1 MADNNETPLGI
12 SAIADCSS
20 HASASKVY
28 LNENTRSSTTKI
40 DRSNHT
46 TSGTLILDASSLD
59 TSSIRPRSSCQD
71 ASKNNNTEIL
81 SHFPC
86 HSDEANRTTVINNNS
101 LKCPVAF
108 EVQAE
113 KQLKPK
119 QKRNLQESFLHFM
132 KKKKNLLKQERRH
145 TATSQGRNVNQERL
159 DELRAQV
166 IERAKS
172 YIGVPY
178 GRKYWSPDSPEY
190 KSPFFLDCCGLVRR
204 VIRDLQ
210 NELGFR
216 LGPGNQA
223 YMYDTLPNTLCA
235 DQMKPGDLVFMTGIY
250 INPKSKKQ
258 YHNMVHVEIWLGDGQ
273 KTIGSR
279 WNSGKVDIFDS
290 YKFQPKSFHSE
301 EYIFKSVDT
310 WLMGE
315 CHSFCPEHSWQ
326 RPVYNPSARSIF
338 NIDDSTIDEKANDDD
353 DDSETEACSDSPV
366 PQLCLVTSSLVEQE
380 TVAASENANV
390 CAMVSRPVNPMPG
403 LTTPTPILGSD
414 SDYCLRCLSQV
425 STKETGQEKK
435 SQDVNLLKEGI
446 QVSESLEGRS
456 KLNATFVLSQCK
468 CPDDVISSLK
478 CEDGLPSGIQESVL
492 DKSVTC
498 LEDSVYTSKGIQYPS
513 LSSCNDE
520 DSVITSKGIQHPS
533 VSSCPD
539 EDSVITSKGIQHPS
553 VSSCPNE
560 DSVITSKGL
569 QHPNVS
575 SCSDEGTN
583 LNCLAAQST
592 LPPGSIASQHK
603 NDIPGLVDSP
613 QNIDALGHLGSLLS
627 NDVSG
632 HLGPPFN
639 TDVSGHLGPPFNT
652 DVSGHLR
659 SPLNIEMAKSP
670 DNIEGQAQPGAP
682 CDTNIEAPQ
691 DAGHCPNL
699 EVPDNIKS
707 ICNNEGDNGS
717 PYNKANTVHI
727 ESQCN
732 VDDSC
737 CIGISCSTETTNM
750 LVDLGP
756 PDKMSIPSHLGSLHV
771 NITATNDGPG
781 ENLQNIEIV
790 VDELTE
796 AAQRFDHATKESS
809 CGKGFP
815 LNNHLT
821 FDPTLP
827 PSETGAIA
835 ESLNSH
841 CVAALEELPAILT
854 SSLSIDAGG
863 KVERTKSSQCHETRA
878 LIGIKTSLEATKEVD
893 GCETN
898 ENQSSS
904 SLENQGI
911 NNRDGADQMS
921 SGLGCQEIILIE
933 NVKMSSG
940 LAYQQVDLVETEN
953 DKCSADLGCQIVEA
967 ENDTSSSLE
976 YQLIDPVEN
985 DTASGL
991 EYQLI
996 DPIQNDTSSGLE
1008 YQLIDPIQNDTS
1020 SGLEYQL
1027 IDPVENDSASGL
1039 EYQLIEPIQND
1050 TTSGLEY
1057 QLIDPVENDTASG
1070 LEYQLIDPIHND
1082 TSSGL
1087 EYPLKDPVENDK
1099 SSGLEYQLIDP
1110 VENDTASGLKA
1121 PSIISIVKCDVG
1133 EESTQSPHHICV
1145 LDTSETVSSQGSLLV
1160 FGESHACNNSKTFF
1174 IEQRPTENLNT
1185 AELNGDNHE
1194 VPSTMRSTQTNDVI
1208 KNRGS
1213 SRENLNFSFQC
1224 EISGLTK
1231 ALPTNNIDLVTTKHI
1246 PFRTRYLQN
1255 HRGPPSLG
1263 RNVCSRFINHFI
1275 SRLSGWLVMPDCAVR
1290 QTSPTD
1296 DMVNIVACPD
1306 LLCARK
1312 TLGSVDLNRS
1322 LLDRSGHR
1330 ELKVTGRQV
1339 SPSPVTMGAVADRAM
1354 STVALCKL
1362 YVTWFGHKMLCFVQM
1377 VVRKAWSS
1385 IYFWML
1391 TCRILACRFGHDR
1404 KRNDI
1409 ALDREMKAIEGN
1421 TFTVGLGRKKAG
1433 RHRVSAVEKKRA
1445 GETILEHR
1453 KPVAA
1458 DRNLPTSVGCHRHR
1472 SGREGCGH
1480 SGSLPALS
1488 NANNNSSKVHEQGNI
1503 YQVDMMRMRLG
1514 DPTNGVSN
1522 HVARVKDSL
1531 PPLFVSNRNTQSTKQ
1546 LSSKKL
1552 IHLGNL
1558 PVLSNASSARELLT
1572 SDEAEPLS
1580 ASRSEGQGP
1589 GNTNVLCGSVHHHGY
1604 IPCVRT
1610 DLRDFPSSSTNDAS
1624 EAKNNDAR
1632 KDSNGLTSGEERSL
1646 QKGVV
1651 QESSGLA
1658 KQPVLGARH
1667 PCLIDHL
1674 SEVVIGGAAE
1684 YHYNE
1689 LLKKVK
1695 PPSLLKDVVRG
1706 GRAHATHDATSC
1718 DNEEEEDSDSETDSE
1733 TEDEDEENFDDE
1745 EEQDPSNNYL
1755 PPWILRTHQPG
1766 MCLELYDN
1774 KDNLSSIEAGEDLD
1788 DNEEGSK
1795 KSLSPTSISQST
1807 PSINRAKISG
1817 KGTGI
1822 IHKSSAQV
1830 RKAAQ
1835 GKGEGADGGES
1846 SSSSKSASESKKEKT
1861 SEQGEGAGDDSVGK
1875 GSDDSSGGGG
1885 KKGVKNNKAPSCTL
1899 PTNMQPTF
1907 YVSGGNNSI
1916 LVEGPLLELGWKKTT
1931 DKHDERYRLKW
1942 VENRCRINYIAFR
1955 EGEQLVN
1962 HIPNCK
1968 LLTNKLGLLCSLQE
1982 YERVTLL
1989 TKGRLPRLKMVDF
2002 VPETYKLDERTDR
2015 EKFLNDYKDGETWIC
2030 KPTSLNQGKGIFLLR
2045 SREEINQLLSER
2057 EAKSSWTRQ
2066 VQMRIVQRY
2075 IHNPLLID
2083 GRKFDIR
2090 AYMFIAS
2097 TVPFLVLFH
2106 KGYVRLSCQKYSQ
2119 DDPNL
2124 TTHLTNQFVQK
2135 KDPSYKDNKEDTA
2148 WTMDKLNEYVNENI
2162 AKERNMEKDWVFGGL
2177 TKQMQRIT
2185 LHCFNSVKHKLQCKI
2200 GYFDLY
2206 GMDFMVDA
2214 DLKVWLIEI
2223 NANPAL
2229 WTNCQALKEA
2239 IPCVVRDGLYLAIE
2253 CFDKSRKGQSL
2264 LPLNSLGGYNVLY
2277 CGSSPFSGQ
2286 RQARSVSP
2294 FKDSLDICRPT
2305 GTSPVPGQRKP
2316 SPPRSVA
2323 KGGNN
2328 NSPYNST
2335 LNPKPEKKS
2344 STLPTINIGANVSSV
2359 PARPGLVGGAY
2370 HSTSK
2375 KQQSLPQQQ
2384 ISRVS
2389 LVGIVSG
2396 EENKIRMTHANVSSS
2411 ESKEDVYNRGS

>member
-1 MADNNETPLGI
+1 MLLPSTSEFCCIHEHVSIAI
-12 SAIADCSS
+12 SSS
-20 HASASKVY
+20 S
-28 LNENTRSSTTKI
+28 
-40 DRSNHT
+40 
-46 TSGTLILDASSLD
+46 
-59 TSSIRPRSSCQD
+59 
-71 ASKNNNTEIL
+71 
-81 SHFPC
+81 
-86 HSDEANRTTVINNNS
+86 
-101 LKCPVAF
+101 
-108 EVQAE
+108 
-113 KQLKPK
+113 
-119 QKRNLQESFLHFM
+119 
-132 KKKKNLLKQERRH
+132 NLLKQERRH

-315 CHSFCPEHSWQ
+315 CRSFCPEHSWQ

-366 PQLCLVTSSLVEQE
+366 PQLCLVTSSVVEQE

-446 QVSESLEGRS
+446 QVSESLEGRP

-478 CEDGLPSGIQESVL
+478 CEDGLSSGIQESIL

-498 LEDSVYTSKGIQYPS
+498 LEVSVYTSKGIQYPS

-539 EDSVITSKGIQHPS
+539 E
-553 VSSCPNE
+553 
-560 DSVITSKGL
+560 
-569 QHPNVS
+569 
-575 SCSDEGTN
+575 GTN

-592 LPPGSIASQHK
+592 LPPGYIASQHK

-613 QNIDALGHLGSLLS
+613 RNIDALGHLGSLLS

-639 TDVSGHLGPPFNT
+639 N

-670 DNIEGQAQPGAP
+670 DNIESQAKLGAP

-699 EVPDNIKS
+699 EVPDNIRY

-732 VDDSC
+732 VDYSC
-737 CIGISCSTETTNM
+737 CVDISCSTETTNI

-854 SSLSIDAGG
+854 SSHSIDAGG
-863 KVERTKSSQCHETRA
+863 KVERTKASQYHETRA

-953 DKCSADLGCQIVEA
+953 DKSSADLGCQIVEA
-967 ENDTSSSLE
+967 ENDTSSDLEYQLIDPVQNVTASGLEYQLIDPVENDTASGLEYQLIDPVENDTASGLEYQLIDPVQNDKASGLEYQLIDPIQNDTSSSLE

-1027 IDPVENDSASGL
+1027 IDPVENDTASGL

-1050 TTSGLEY
+1050 TTSGLQY
-1057 QLIDPVENDTASG
+1057 QLIDPVENDTASGLEYQLIDPIQNDTASG

-1087 EYPLKDPVENDK
+1087 EYPLIDPVENDT

-1121 PSIISIVKCDVG
+1121 PPIISIVKCDVG
-1133 EESTQSPHHICV
+1133 EESTQSPHDICV
-1145 LDTSETVSSQGSLLV
+1145 LVTSEKLSSQGSLLV

-1194 VPSTMRSTQTNDVI
+1194 VSSTMRSTQTNDVI

-1231 ALPTNNIDLVTTKHI
+1231 ALPTNNVDLVTTKHI

-1263 RNVCSRFINHFI
+1263 RNVCFRFINHFI

-1391 TCRILACRFGHDR
+1391 TCRIVACRFGHDR

-1445 GETILEHR
+1445 GETILEHH

-1472 SGREGCGH
+1472 SGREGSEACGH

-1531 PPLFVSNRNTQSTKQ
+1531 PPLFVSNRNTQSAKQ

-1774 KDNLSSIEAGEDLD
+1774 TDNLSSIEAGEDLD

-1846 SSSSKSASESKKEKT
+1846 SSSSKGTSESKKEKT

-2239 IPCVVRDGLYLAIE
+2239 IPCVVRDGL
-2253 CFDKSRKGQSL
+2253 
-2264 LPLNSLGGYNVLY
+2264 
-2277 CGSSPFSGQ
+2277 
-2286 RQARSVSP
+2286 
-2294 FKDSLDICRPT
+2294 
-2305 GTSPVPGQRKP
+2305 
-2316 SPPRSVA
+2316 
-2323 KGGNN
+2323 
-2328 NSPYNST
+2328 
-2335 LNPKPEKKS
+2335 
-2344 STLPTINIGANVSSV
+2344 
-2359 PARPGLVGGAY
+2359 
-2370 HSTSK
+2370 
-2375 KQQSLPQQQ
+2375 
-2384 ISRVS
+2384 
-2389 LVGIVSG
+2389 
-2396 EENKIRMTHANVSSS
+2396 
-2411 ESKEDVYNRGS
+2411 

>member
-1 MADNNETPLGI
+1 MLRAQT
-12 SAIADCSS
+12 
-20 HASASKVY
+20 
-28 LNENTRSSTTKI
+28 
-40 DRSNHT
+40 
-46 TSGTLILDASSLD
+46 LDAFFSL
-59 TSSIRPRSSCQD
+59 
-71 ASKNNNTEIL
+71 L
-81 SHFPC
+81 F
-86 HSDEANRTTVINNNS
+86 
-101 LKCPVAF
+101 
-108 EVQAE
+108 
-113 KQLKPK
+113 
-119 QKRNLQESFLHFM
+119 LQ
-132 KKKKNLLKQERRH
+132 NLLKQERRH
-145 TATSQGRNVNQERL
+145 TATSQGCNVNQERL

-166 IERAKS
+166 IKRAKS

-315 CHSFCPEHSWQ
+315 CRSFCPEHSWQ

-380 TVAASENANV
+380 TVATSENANV
-390 CAMVSRPVNPMPG
+390 CAMVSRPVNPIPG

-414 SDYCLRCLSQV
+414 SDYCLRMPTGHEKNSQ
-425 STKETGQEKK
+425 G
-435 SQDVNLLKEGI
+435 VNLLKEEI
-446 QVSESLEGRS
+446 QVSERLEGRP

-468 CPDDVISSLK
+468 CQDDVILSLK
-478 CEDGLPSGIQESVL
+478 CEDGLSSGIQESVL

-498 LEDSVYTSKGIQYPS
+498 LEDSVYTSKGLQYPS
-513 LSSCNDE
+513 VPSCLDE
-520 DSVITSKGIQHPS
+520 DSVITSQGLQHSS
-533 VSSCPD
+533 VSSCSD
-539 EDSVITSKGIQHPS
+539 D
-553 VSSCPNE
+553 

-569 QHPNVS
+569 QRPSVS

-592 LPPGSIASQHK
+592 LPPGYIASQHK

-613 QNIDALGHLGSLLS
+613 RNIDALGHLGSLLS

-639 TDVSGHLGPPFNT
+639 NNVSGHLI
-652 DVSGHLR
+652 

-670 DNIEGQAQPGAP
+670 DNIESQSKVGAP
-682 CDTNIEAPQ
+682 CDTNIKAPQ

-699 EVPDNIKS
+699 EVPDTMRS
-707 ICNNEGDNGS
+707 ICIKEGDNGS
-717 PYNKANTVHI
+717 PYNKSNPDHI

-737 CIGISCSTETTNM
+737 CIGISCSTETANM
-750 LVDLGP
+750 LVDRGP
-756 PDKMSIPSHLGSLHV
+756 PDKMSIPSHLESLHV
-771 NITATNDGPG
+771 NITATHDGPG
-781 ENLQNIEIV
+781 DLENLQSIEIV
-790 VDELTE
+790 VDEFTE

-827 PSETGAIA
+827 ETESKTEAIA
-835 ESLNSH
+835 ESLNRN
-841 CVAALEELPAILT
+841 CVTSLEELPAILT
-854 SSLSIDAGG
+854 SSHSIDAGG
-863 KVERTKSSQCHETRA
+863 KVEKTKTSQCHETRE
-878 LIGIKTSLEATKEVD
+878 LIGIKTSIEAPKEVD

-911 NNRDGADQMS
+911 NNRDRADQ
-921 SGLGCQEIILIE
+921 
-933 NVKMSSG
+933 MSSG

-953 DKCSADLGCQIVEA
+953 DKSSADLVCQAVEA
-967 ENDTSSSLE
+967 E
-976 YQLIDPVEN
+976 
-985 DTASGL
+985 
-991 EYQLI
+991 
-996 DPIQNDTSSGLE
+996 NDTSSGLE
-1008 YQLIDPIQNDTS
+1008 YQLIN
-1020 SGLEYQL
+1020 
-1027 IDPVENDSASGL
+1027 
-1039 EYQLIEPIQND
+1039 
-1050 TTSGLEY
+1050 
-1057 QLIDPVENDTASG
+1057 PVENDTASG
-1070 LEYQLIDPIHND
+1070 LVYQLIDPIQND
-1082 TSSGL
+1082 TASDL
-1087 EYPLKDPVENDK
+1087 EYQLKDPNQNDTAP
-1099 SSGLEYQLIDP
+1099 GLDYQLIDP
-1110 VENDTASGLKA
+1110 VDNDTASDLKA
-1121 PSIISIVKCDVG
+1121 PPIISIVKCDVG
-1133 EESTQSPHHICV
+1133 EESTRSPHHIGV
-1145 LDTSETVSSQGSLLV
+1145 LDTSETLSSQGSLLA

-1185 AELNGDNHE
+1185 AELNGDNYE
-1194 VPSTMRSTQTNDVI
+1194 VQSTMKSTQTNDVI

-1231 ALPTNNIDLVTTKHI
+1231 ALPTNSVDLVTTKQI
-1246 PFRTRYLQN
+1246 PFCTRYLQH
-1255 HRGPPSLG
+1255 HRGPPGLG

-1330 ELKVTGRQV
+1330 ELKVTGRPV

-1391 TCRILACRFGHDR
+1391 TCRIVVCRFGHDR
-1404 KRNDI
+1404 KRNDN
-1409 ALDREMKAIEGN
+1409 ALVREMKAIEDN
-1421 TFTVGLGRKKAG
+1421 TFTVGLGRKKA
-1433 RHRVSAVEKKRA
+1433 VEKKLG
-1445 GETILEHR
+1445 GETIIEHH

-1458 DRNLPTSVGCHRHR
+1458 DRNLPSSVGCHHHR
-1472 SGREGCGH
+1472 SGREGSEACGH

-1514 DPTNGVSN
+1514 GPTNGISN

-1531 PPLFVSNRNTQSTKQ
+1531 PPLFVSNRNTQSAKQ

-1552 IHLGNL
+1552 IHLRNL
-1558 PVLSNASSARELLT
+1558 PVLSNPSSARELLT
-1572 SDEAEPLS
+1572 SDEAESLS

-1589 GNTNVLCGSVHHHGY
+1589 GNTNVLCASVHHHGY

-1610 DLRDFPSSSTNDAS
+1610 DLRDFPSSSRNDPS

-1658 KQPVLGARH
+1658 KQPVLGVRH

-1706 GRAHATHDATSC
+1706 SRARTTHDATSC

-1745 EEQDPSNNYL
+1745 EEQDPSNSYL
-1755 PPWILRTHQPG
+1755 PPWILRTRQPG
-1766 MCLELYDN
+1766 MCLEMYDN
-1774 KDNLSSIEAGEDLD
+1774 TDNLSSIETGEDID

-1807 PSINRAKISG
+1807 PSINGTKISG
-1817 KGTGI
+1817 KGTEI
-1822 IHKSSAQV
+1822 IHQSSAHV

-1846 SSSSKSASESKKEKT
+1846 SSSSKGASESKKEKT

-2162 AKERNMEKDWVFGGL
+2162 AKERNIEKDWVFGGL

-2375 KQQSLPQQQ
+2375 KQQTPVRAKKMFTIGEVNSAIQTEWRERKRKSSPSLKKLLSY
-2384 ISRVS
+2384 I
-2389 LVGIVSG
+2389 
-2396 EENKIRMTHANVSSS
+2396 
-2411 ESKEDVYNRGS
+2411 